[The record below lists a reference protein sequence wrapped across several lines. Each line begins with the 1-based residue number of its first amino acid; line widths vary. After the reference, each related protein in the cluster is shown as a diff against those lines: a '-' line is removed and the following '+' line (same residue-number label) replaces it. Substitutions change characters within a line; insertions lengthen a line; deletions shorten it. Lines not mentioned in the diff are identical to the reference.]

1 MPIKIRHRSI
11 VAHILPILL
20 LPAWMGAAHAQNAP
34 DVQEIV
40 KRADYKMRGATN
52 YCELKMT
59 VLRPGWSRSIE
70 MKSWSKGREFSVI
83 LITAPANEK
92 GQVFLKRHDEMWNW
106 LPSISRTIKLPPSMM
121 MQSWMGSDFT
131 NDDLIKESSL
141 VLDYVASFI
150 AIEEIQG
157 TPCYK
162 IELVP
167 KPDAA
172 VVWGKIH
179 AWISVQGDNELKME
193 YFDEDG
199 NLMHRALLSDIR
211 RMNDREIPTRME
223 MISLNKDGQSTVLEI
238 VKSVFDQ
245 PIADTF
251 FSMQNAKRLR

>member
-1 MPIKIRHRSI
+1 MPVKTGNRPAVVSI
-11 VAHILPILL
+11 LSTLILL
-20 LPAWMGAAHAQNAP
+20 SGLGAAPAQNAP

-40 KRADYKMRGATN
+40 KRADQKMRGATN
-52 YCELKMT
+52 YSELKMT

-70 MKSWSKGREFSVI
+70 MKSWSKGRDFSVI

-92 GQVFLKRHDEMWNW
+92 GQVFLKRYDEMWNW

-141 VLDYVASFI
+141 VHDYVPTFI
-150 AIEEIQG
+150 AVETIEE

-179 AWISVQGDNELKME
+179 AWISAQGDNELKME

-199 NLMHRALLSDIR
+199 TLMHRALFSDLR

-223 MISLNKDGQSTVLEI
+223 MTSVNKAGHSTVLEI

-245 PIADTF
+245 PIADSF
-251 FSMQNAKRLR
+251 FSMQHAKRLR